1 MLIGGIGQ
9 ETVGMMVSLSFAA
22 YDGDHIADFHRDGF
36 AIFRGVF
43 SSAEVA
49 DLATA
54 FDRQYAAG
62 LTHPCDFRHG
72 NLMVRVGT
80 DPALGRI
87 VKMVQWPSYG
97 DPTLAAV
104 RTDMRLFE
112 LLAPLLGSDIKQI
125 INQLHWKPAD
135 SLISDFAFH
144 QDARFRKPPA
154 CYRNL
159 AESYVQT
166 GIAIDPHSVESGALR
181 VIPGSH
187 RLGAVNLGLD
197 TVMGSGTPED
207 ALVRAGLDPASL
219 TDLLLEPGDVAL
231 WSPFLIHGSGRNRS
245 SRDRRF
251 YLNGYVRAADCDRGE
266 WAWKDGRPCPLGA
279 PVLVHY
285 EELMERPEP
294 HYVRVS

>member
-1 MLIGGIGQ
+1 MGE
-9 ETVGMMVSLSFAA
+9 ETINMRVSLSPALVG
-22 YDGDHIADFHRDGF
+22 GDHIADFHRDGF
-36 AIFRGVF
+36 AIVRHVF
-43 SSAEVA
+43 NPAEIA
-49 DLATA
+49 DLAAA

-62 LTHPCDFRHG
+62 LAHHSDFRHG
-72 NLMVRVGT
+72 NLMVRVGS
-80 DPALGRI
+80 DPVLGKI

-97 DPTLAAV
+97 DPALAAL
-104 RTDMRLFE
+104 RTDMKLFE

-125 INQLHWKPAD
+125 INQLHWKPAG
-135 SLISDFAFH
+135 SMISDFAFH
-144 QDARFRKPPA
+144 QDARFRKPRD

-166 GIAIDPHSVESGALR
+166 GIAVDPHSVESGALR

-187 RLGAVNLGLD
+187 RLGEVDLGLD
-197 TVMGSGTPED
+197 AVMGSGAPED
-207 ALVRAGLDPASL
+207 ALLHARLDPDCL
-219 TDLLLEPGDVAL
+219 TDVLLEPGDVAL

-251 YLNGYVRAADCDRGE
+251 YLNGYIRAADCDRGE

-294 HYVRVS
+294 HYVQVV